1 MKNQVIS
8 PLSHPLPRGSASA
21 GRSKGGGFGAFTLVE
36 VVLAL
41 GVCTFALTAIL
52 ALMPVS
58 LNLARH
64 AQEIS
69 RVAKLFEKVTAELTQ
84 SQFAT
89 VAAMTTNT
97 YFFDYEGK
105 ETDASGAKYTASSP
119 DTYFTVTATIG
130 GSPIT
135 NQYSESLLRV
145 KLAAQTRGQTKAGS
159 TTVTVVDMGY

>member
-1 MKNQVIS
+1 
-8 PLSHPLPRGSASA
+8 
-21 GRSKGGGFGAFTLVE
+21 
-36 VVLAL
+36 
-41 GVCTFALTAIL
+41 VCTFALTAIL